1 MIFFELICHIC
12 TFVSNKIINKYMK
25 KLLILGAGTAGTMIL
40 NKLYKLLDH
49 NEWEF
54 TIVDQYKT
62 HYYQPG
68 FLFIPFGIYN
78 KQDVTKPKYDFFPPG
93 ANVIFNKID
102 HIEGDKNQVYLDGGK
117 VLNYDFLIIA
127 TGTETRPD
135 MTPGMKGNLWY
146 NEIFDFY
153 TIEGAVALHNKL
165 KHWEGGEL
173 VMCISEIPYK
183 CPVAPLEFVFLA
195 EAYFTQKGIRDKV
208 NITYVTPMSGAFT
221 KPVATKMLSALL
233 EEKNI
238 KIIPD
243 FYLESVDNENKKIYS
258 YDGQEVPFDI
268 LTVVPV
274 NMGNEMVKRSGLGD
288 DMNFVKTDKHT
299 LQSKDFENIFVL
311 GDAANIP
318 TSKAGSVAHF
328 AAEILVENLL
338 NVMEGRPMTAHF
350 DGHANCYIETGYGK
364 GALIDF
370 NYDTE
375 PLPGTF
381 PLPGIGPF
389 GLLKNTK
396 INHYGKVLFR
406 WIYWHILLKG
416 KEMPIEAHMSMA
428 GKLRQNN

>member
-243 FYLESVDNENKKIYS
+243 FYLESVDNENKRIYS

-299 LQSKDFENIFVL
+299 LQSKNFENIFVL